1 MSSIED
7 FNRIDDCDK
16 TDAQCINAF
25 SEATLE
31 DSTLC
36 VKTSWGEDCI
46 DLAPVVKENETLTT
60 LYLSPEGSPNCLV
73 YEPERGDN
81 VCITGD
87 NLSRII
93 SMTKLKDV
101 DQETPITDG
110 HVYIYSGTTNKF
122 VPYDLAAAI
131 NNLNVAV
138 QNLQAAITN
147 LQNRVTNIEE
157 KITPP
162 EGTPSDARIAYASIN
177 LYSDYNAS
185 VDSQGAAT
193 SLDKTHG
200 IYGHSL
206 NTDTDYDE
214 LLG

>member
-16 TDAQCINAF
+16 TDAKCINAF

-36 VKTSWGEDCI
+36 VKTSWGENCI

-60 LYLSPEGSPNCLV
+60 MYLSPEESPNCLV

-87 NLSRII
+87 SLSRII

-101 DQETPITDG
+101 DQETPIADG
-110 HVYIYSGTTNKF
+110 HVYIYNETTNKF
-122 VPYDLAAAI
+122 IPYDLATTISNINTAI
-131 NNLNVAV
+131 

-162 EGTPSDARIAYASIN
+162 EGTPSDARILHGNIN
-177 LYSDYNAS
+177 IYSDFNAA
-185 VDSQGAAT
+185 VDSNGNAT

-200 IYGHSL
+200 VYGHSL
-206 NTDTDYDE
+206 STDTNYDN
-214 LLG
+214 LMG